1 MKETIAKISK
11 TKNWLFDK
19 IKLTDHQT
27 DLLRKIKTQ
36 INKTRNKKGEVTT
49 DNSEIQRIIRDYHEQ
64 LYANKMD
71 KLEELDKF
79 LVQSHNAEP
88 GSNRSD
94 QTIHKHQNQ
103 NCNQKSFN
111 KQKSRARWLPR

>member
-49 DNSEIQRIIRDYHEQ
+49 DNSEIQSIIRDYHEQ

-71 KLEELDKF
+71 NLENIDKLLELY
-79 LVQSHNAEP
+79 N
-88 GSNRSD
+88 
-94 QTIHKHQNQ
+94 
-103 NCNQKSFN
+103 
-111 KQKSRARWLPR
+111 LPRLNNEETEV